1 MKTLT
6 NSILA
11 AALTVFATGAM
22 AALSP
27 ASAPV
32 GSSPTS
38 TEIESQLSNWCK
50 KEHSNLTSV
59 ARGKNDR
66 LPMYVR
72 EQQAKAELDSNYEQ
86 LRMQYRPHMSNDL
99 AERTVSCS
107 RIGSINR

>member
-11 AALTVFATGAM
+11 VALTVLATGAM

-27 ASAPV
+27 SSVPV
-32 GSSPTS
+32 GSKITQ
-38 TEIESQLSNWCK
+38 TEIESQLSSWCK

-72 EQQAKAELDSNYEQ
+72 ERQAKAELDSNYDQ
-86 LRMQYRPHMSNDL
+86 LRMQFKPHMSSEL
-99 AERTVSCS
+99 EARTAGCAHV
-107 RIGSINR
+107 GGINR